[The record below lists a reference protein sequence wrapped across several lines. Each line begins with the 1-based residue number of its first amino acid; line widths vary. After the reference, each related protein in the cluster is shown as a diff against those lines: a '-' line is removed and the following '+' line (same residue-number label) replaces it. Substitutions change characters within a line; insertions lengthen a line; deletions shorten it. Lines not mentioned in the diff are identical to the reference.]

1 MRFDQIDEII
11 TSNQVTYDKEYKV
24 VRDIIKNVQ
33 LNGDFAV
40 KAYTKKFDQVML
52 DKLLISNELI
62 EEAYQNL
69 DQKVISALELAA
81 KNIEDYHQAQ
91 AKKGYKIS
99 TNTSYVG
106 QRIVPLNSVGLYVPG
121 GTAAYPSSVLMNAI
135 PAKIAGVKRI
145 VMITP
150 PSKDGGVK
158 PGILAAA
165 RIAGVDE
172 IYQVGGAQGI
182 AALAYGTDSIQPV
195 DKIVGPGN
203 IYVALAKKEVFGDV
217 GIDMIAGPSEILI
230 YADEKANPTFVA
242 ADLLSQAEH
251 DTLARSILVTSS
263 QTLIDQVNEE
273 LKIQIDQLSR
283 KTFMLQS
290 LKNNGLSIL
299 VDDED
304 EAAEVINLI
313 APEHCEI
320 LINNPNEFVKKI
332 TNAGAIFIG
341 PYSPEP
347 LGDYLAGPNHTLPT
361 SRTAR
366 FSSALGVD
374 DFIKKISIINYSKE
388 DLLKNANVIMTLAEY
403 EGLDAHKRA
412 IEVRTNED

>member
-1 MRFDQIDEII
+1 
-11 TSNQVTYDKEYKV
+11 
-24 VRDIIKNVQ
+24 
-33 LNGDFAV
+33 
-40 KAYTKKFDQVML
+40 
-52 DKLLISNELI
+52 
-62 EEAYQNL
+62 
-69 DQKVISALELAA
+69 
-81 KNIEDYHQAQ
+81 
-91 AKKGYKIS
+91 
-99 TNTSYVG
+99 
-106 QRIVPLNSVGLYVPG
+106 
-121 GTAAYPSSVLMNAI
+121 
-135 PAKIAGVKRI
+135 
-145 VMITP
+145 
-150 PSKDGGVK
+150 
-158 PGILAAA
+158 
-165 RIAGVDE
+165 
-172 IYQVGGAQGI
+172 
-182 AALAYGTDSIQPV
+182 
-195 DKIVGPGN
+195 
-203 IYVALAKKEVFGDV
+203 
-217 GIDMIAGPSEILI
+217 
-230 YADEKANPTFVA
+230 
-242 ADLLSQAEH
+242 
-251 DTLARSILVTSS
+251 VTSS